1 MLAYLRAR
9 LFQMLFLNALSRL
22 KELLCIDYIL
32 YRISNFFD
40 VKTPALSLNV
50 LFFVIVI
57 PLHHML
63 WLFIIVFI
71 IIKSS
76 SFFIGAL
83 FSCLI
88 FRVVFFA
95 EQKFGYSDQ
104 HLLSGLDSM
113 VEFIL
118 ETEAIM
124 V

>member
-9 LFQMLFLNALSRL
+9 LFQMFFLNALSRL

-104 HLLSGLDSM
+104 YLLSGLDSM

-118 ETEAIM
+118 
-124 V
+124 